1 VYLIS
6 YGVLFINSFL
16 GASDL
21 TQIYGSGV
29 GDRFGLLAG
38 VRVDEG
44 LQILDDSVNCAL
56 FISEGELWNET
67 SFKIYDEER
76 GLNMDLMSYAM
87 YKRVKEDPKALLNQT
102 TMLHHAQTTFST
114 FFQHFASINARPD
127 ALFGVYQNIGDD
139 SLDETLAF
147 NMSKIYNSSII
158 FPWEDHPYIPKNVYR
173 KLNTS
178 RTVNATVST
187 RIEFLHMND
196 VATYL
201 SLACLGW
208 LLCTTLVVIALQR
221 SYLSPL
227 LGNIESLADVL
238 VLVAGSDSLL
248 KLVRERDPKQLVND
262 KEIMTRLGWFRGRDG
277 RVRWGVEVVG
287 DVGLGEVEWVDAP
300 EDFGWDTIVREN
312 SAKMKT
318 MKERLG
324 WVEDVRAR
332 FGF

>member
-1 VYLIS
+1 VCLIS
-6 YGVLFINSFL
+6 YGVLFISSFL

-56 FISEGELWNET
+56 FISESELWNET

-87 YKRVKEDPKALLNQT
+87 YKRVKKDPKALL
-102 TMLHHAQTTFST
+102 HHTQTTFST
-114 FFQHFASINARPD
+114 FFQHFASINARPNTF
-127 ALFGVYQNIGDD
+127 LSVYQNIDDD

-147 NMSKIYNSSII
+147 NMSKIYNSSIK

-187 RIEFLHMND
+187 RIEFLRMND
-196 VATYL
+196 VAIYL

-208 LLCTTLVVIALQR
+208 LLCTTVVVITLQR

-227 LGNIESLADVL
+227 LRDVESLADVL

-277 RVRWGVEVVG
+277 RVRWGVEVVD

-300 EDFGWDTIVREN
+300 EDV
-312 SAKMKT
+312 S
-318 MKERLG
+318 
-324 WVEDVRAR
+324 
-332 FGF
+332 